1 MIKKNALKKSSG
13 MLSANLLGFIK
24 SLGKEVGIKTG
35 HWNINKIEKKINMK
49 VAWYDVAEKKK
60 CYV

>member
-1 MIKKNALKKSSG
+1 

-24 SLGKEVGIKTG
+24 PLGKEVGTKTG
-35 HWNINKIEKKINMK
+35 HWNINKIEKKFNMK